1 MLKVYVVTYGSNV
14 LGKREDREISIY
26 SSKKLKENEFI
37 VVEHIDYGVFIG
49 KVVEE
54 LEDNWYEDDEDIK
67 KKISYRFVKKIDL
80 SDWLKEKE
88 NEKRKAELKQQMQ
101 ERFAIIDEER
111 KYQYYAN
118 LDEEMK
124 KLYDEYKNL

>member
-1 MLKVYVVTYGSNV
+1 MLKVYIITYGSNV
-14 LGKREDREISIY
+14 LGKREDKEIAIY
-26 SSKKLKENEFI
+26 SDKKLKENEFI

-54 LEDNWYEDDEDIK
+54 LKNNWYEDDEDIK
-67 KKISYRFVKKIDL
+67 KNISYRFVKKIDL

-101 ERFAIIDEER
+101 ERFAVIDEER

>member
-26 SSKKLKENEFI
+26 SDKKLKENEFI